1 MLVSLLGL
9 SKVRCWRWRKAKLFR
24 VQGDDEDAQII
35 IHLINISVH
44 LHSKSNTLIQF
55 SFSLEKVDKSNWF
68 CIMFILLYKSII
80 CLSWFR
86 IKKHSLFPFEYFE
99 VLFAEL

>member
-9 SKVRCWRWRKAKLFR
+9 SKVRCWRGRKAKLLR

-44 LHSKSNTLIQF
+44 
-55 SFSLEKVDKSNWF
+55 
-68 CIMFILLYKSII
+68 
-80 CLSWFR
+80 
-86 IKKHSLFPFEYFE
+86 
-99 VLFAEL
+99 